1 MTLALTLHGSPVTL
15 LSSCLGDEDTGGG
28 LLYHNGAD
36 WVTIDN
42 VSCTGLYVSRNEF
55 TRMLWAPSQAASGT
69 SILHYNSQ
77 GLARTVA
84 IDGFTDP
91 HDVLWDGRHY
101 IAVSSH
107 QNAVVWVDPQGVVVK
122 RFQPASEPDAWH
134 LNSLLLHDNVLYATA
149 FGRFE
154 QSRGWDGHQ
163 RDGSGML
170 FRMDTGEDVLT
181 GLCCP
186 HTPRFEAGQ
195 WIVCNSA
202 TSEIRVYTEAGQI
215 VRIVPL
221 QDWARGVAIADRY
234 LLVGQSV
241 NRQLTREV
249 RGATVAVV
257 DRSTWTVAGHLQL
270 PFREV
275 YDLVLVSPSL
285 LDGILRSGDAR
296 QMAALPAQ
304 IPVKS
309 AEAQGPVGQA

>member
-1 MTLALTLHGSPVTL
+1 MTLSLTLHGSPVTL
-15 LSSCLGDEDTGGG
+15 VASCLGDEDTGGG
-28 LLYHNGAD
+28 LLYYDGTD
-36 WVTIDN
+36 WIAIDN
-42 VSCTGLYVSRNEF
+42 VSTTGLYVSGHEL

-69 SILHYNSQ
+69 SILHYNSE
-77 GLARTVA
+77 GLVRTVT
-84 IDGFTDP
+84 IEGFTDP
-91 HDVLWDGRHY
+91 HDVLWDSSHY
-101 IAVSSH
+101 VAVSSH
-107 QNAVVWVDPQGVVVK
+107 QNAVVWVDADGTTVR
-122 RFQPASEPDAWH
+122 RFQPAQEPDAWH
-134 LNSLLLHDNVLYATA
+134 LNSLLLRDNILYGTA
-149 FGRFE
+149 FGRFP

-202 TSEIRVYTEAGQI
+202 TSEIAVYTVTGEL
-215 VRIVPL
+215 VRTVKL
-221 QDWARGVAIADRY
+221 QDWARGVAVSDRY

-257 DRSTWTVAGHLQL
+257 DRDTWTVAGRLQL

-285 LDGILRSGDAR
+285 LQGILRSDDAR
-296 QMAALPAQ
+296 LMALRPAQ
-304 IPVKS
+304 IPVKC
-309 AEAQGPVGQA
+309 AEEA